1 MASPPAVIRFFCACG
16 QRVSAPATHAG
27 KSGGCPKCR
36 AKVVIP
42 AQSAPK
48 ADPPAPPEATT
59 SPLDADTVKH
69 IMAELKERCSHSY
82 ATKEGYYVQIKFA
95 GGRSQGVVL
104 STVTDAAGQPR
115 LEVTSSIGMM
125 AMDSEASKAMRHAAE
140 FPEGRL
146 YVDKTN
152 MIKASLSLPLVKDKP
167 KALSKAVELLAW
179 RADEIEK
186 ALFGMDLR

>member
-1 MASPPAVIRFFCACG
+1 VASPPAVIRFFCACG

-27 KSGGCPKCR
+27 KGGACPKCR
-36 AKVVIP
+36 ARITIP
-42 AQSAPK
+42 AVSAPK
-48 ADPPAPPEATT
+48 ADPPPPPESTGSA
-59 SPLDADTVKH
+59 LDPDIVKH

-82 ATKEGYYVQIKFA
+82 ATKDGYYVQVKFTA
-95 GGRSQGVVL
+95 GRSQGVVL
-104 STVTDAAGQPR
+104 STVADAAGQPR
-115 LEVTSSIGMM
+115 LEITSAIGML
-125 AMDSEASKAMRHAAE
+125 AMDSEAAKLLRHAAD

-146 YVDKTN
+146 FVDKTN
-152 MIKASLSLPLVKDKP
+152 MIKAALSLPLVKDKP